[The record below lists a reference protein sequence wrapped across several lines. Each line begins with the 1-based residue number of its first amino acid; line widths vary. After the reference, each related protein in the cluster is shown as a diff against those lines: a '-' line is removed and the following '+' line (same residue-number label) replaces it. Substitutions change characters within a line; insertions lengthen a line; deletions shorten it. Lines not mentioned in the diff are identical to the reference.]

1 MKNLSPKYNPSEV
14 EDKIYNFWIEKGY
27 FKADPGS
34 QKPKY
39 SIMIPPPNITGV
51 LTLGHVLNN
60 TIQDIMIRF
69 KRMQGY
75 DTLWQPGIDHA
86 GIATQNVVEKALA
99 REGKTRFDLGREEFV
114 KKVWEWKKQYGETIL
129 FQLRKLGVS
138 CDWSRVKFTMDEDLS
153 RAVIR
158 AFVTL
163 YKDGLIYRGNRIINW
178 CPRCGTALADDE
190 VEYEEK
196 RGKLY
201 YIRYPLVNGNGY
213 VTVATTRPETYLG
226 DIAVVVHPED
236 ERYKALVGKKVKLPL
251 VNWFRKDT
259 NGMEFGP
266 EIPVLFSEKV
276 DKEFGTGAVK
286 VTPAH
291 DSVDY
296 EIGEELGLPK
306 IQIMNTQGI
315 MNENAGIFKGLER
328 FEARKRIVELLDKEG
343 FLEKTSDYTHNVGT
357 CYRCHTIIE
366 PYLSLQ
372 WFVRMKP
379 LAERAYKAVKEKSIT
394 IVPEN
399 FEKIYFN
406 WLENVK
412 DWCISRQI
420 WWGHRIPV
428 YTCKDCGNEMVEE
441 NTPQSCS
448 KCGSKNIVQDEDV
461 LDTWFSSWLWPLS
474 TLGWPEETEYLKKYY
489 PTDLLVTGW
498 DILFFWVARMI
509 MAGYYFRNEKPFDRV
524 YLHGLIRDEKRRK
537 LSKSL
542 GNSPDP
548 LDLFEKY
555 GADGVRIGLMLIT
568 PEGQDI
574 IYSEKKMELGR
585 NFVNKLWNASRL
597 LFLNYEGEPVEGTP
611 EPVKIEDKWILHL
624 LDETIRDVTRALD
637 DLDFN
642 KYTWTLYNF
651 FWGEFCDW
659 YLEAI
664 KPRLARKDRSA
675 LVNAFYV
682 LRNVLQLLHPVIPFV
697 TEELWQ
703 SLPFKDR
710 EESIMVSSWPKSG
723 RFIFNEDYVAF
734 EVLKELIQNVRQI
747 KTELNIQGRLNL
759 AVETHDEKLVHL
771 LYENIEL
778 INSLGGVGDLV
789 SHHAG
794 FKGLPIII
802 RDYHFMLEISD
813 QTQITKMV
821 EDFEREINELEGLL
835 RSVDSKLNN
844 PDFLSKAPQDIVER
858 EKEKR
863 RLFELKIT
871 KLRMYLKGLQ
881 GVGESN

>member
-1 MKNLSPKYNPSEV
+1 MKSLSPKYNPSEV

-27 FKADPGS
+27 FKANPAS

-60 TIQDIMIRF
+60 TIQDIMVRF

-99 REGKTRFDLGREEFV
+99 KEGKTRFDLGRDEFV

-190 VEYEEK
+190 VEYEE
-196 RGKLY
+196 RHGKLY
-201 YIRYPLVNGNGY
+201 YIKYPLLDGSGY

-226 DIAVVVHPED
+226 DVAVVVHPDD
-236 ERYKALVGKKVKLPL
+236 ERYHTLIGKKVKLPL
-251 VNWFRKDT
+251 VDWVRKDV
-259 NGMEFGP
+259 NGVEFSS
-266 EIPVLFSEKV
+266 EIPIISSDRV
-276 DKEFGTGAVK
+276 DRAFGTGAVK

-291 DSVDY
+291 DPVDY
-296 EIGEELGLPK
+296 EIGEEFGLPK

-315 MNENAGIFKGLER
+315 MNENAGIFNGLDR
-328 FEARKRIVELLDKEG
+328 FEARKRIVELLEQAG
-343 FLEKTSDYTHNVGT
+343 FLEKASDYLHNVGT
-357 CYRCHTIIE
+357 CYRCHTVIE
-366 PYLSLQ
+366 PYLSIQ

-379 LAERAYKAVKEKSIT
+379 LAERAYKAVKDKSII

-428 YTCKDCGNEMVEE
+428 YTCKNCGNEMVEE
-441 NTPQSCS
+441 SAPTTCN
-448 KCGSKNIVQDEDV
+448 KCGSSNILQDEDV

-509 MAGYYFRNEKPFDRV
+509 MAGYYFKNERPFDRV

-597 LFLNYEGEPVEGTP
+597 LFLNFEGGTISGQP

-624 LDETIRDVTRALD
+624 LDETIRDVTGALE

-642 KYTWTLYNF
+642 RYTWALYNF

-664 KPRLARKDRSA
+664 KSRLARKDKSA

-703 SLPFKDR
+703 SLPFEDR
-710 EESIMVSSWPKSG
+710 DESIMISTWPQSG
-723 RFIFNEDYVAF
+723 KFNFNEDYVSF
-734 EVLKELIQNVRQI
+734 EILKELIKNIRQI
-747 KTELNIQGRLNL
+747 KTELNLQGKLNL
-759 AVETHDEKLVHL
+759 AVETQDEKVVSL
-771 LYENIEL
+771 LYENMEL
-778 INSLGGVGDLV
+778 LKSLGGVEDLI
-789 SHHAG
+789 SYHTG

-802 RDYHFMLEISD
+802 KEYHFMLEISD
-813 QTQITKMV
+813 QTQLFRMID
-821 EDFEREINELEGLL
+821 DFQREIKELEELL
-835 RSVDSKLNN
+835 KGIDSKLQN
-844 PDFLSKAPQDIVER
+844 PDFLSKAPQNVVER

-863 RLFELKIT
+863 RMFELKIT
-871 KLRMYLKGLQ
+871 RLRMYLAGLQ
-881 GVGESN
+881 GKGEAA

>member
-1 MKNLSPKYNPSEV
+1 K
-14 EDKIYNFWIEKGY
+14 
-27 FKADPGS
+27 
-34 QKPKY
+34 
-39 SIMIPPPNITGV
+39 
-51 LTLGHVLNN
+51 
-60 TIQDIMIRF
+60 
-69 KRMQGY
+69 
-75 DTLWQPGIDHA
+75 
-86 GIATQNVVEKALA
+86 
-99 REGKTRFDLGREEFV
+99 EGKTRFDLGREEFV

-190 VEYEEK
+190 VEYEER

-213 VTVATTRPETYLG
+213 ITVATTRPETYLG
-226 DIAVVVHPED
+226 DVAVVVHPED

-251 VNWFRKDT
+251 VNWFRKDA
-259 NGMEFGP
+259 NGKEFGS

-291 DSVDY
+291 DPVDY

-448 KCGSKNIVQDEDV
+448 KCGSKNIIQDEDV

-597 LFLNYEGEPVEGTP
+597 LFLNYEGEPIEGTP

-637 DLDFN
+637 GLDFN

-759 AVETHDEKLVHL
+759 AVETHDKKLVHL

-778 INSLGGVGDLV
+778 IKSLGGVGDLV
-789 SHHAG
+789 SHYAG

-813 QTQITKMV
+813 QTQVIKMV
-821 EDFEREINELEGLL
+821 EDFEREIEELEGLL

-863 RLFELKIT
+863 RMFELKIT

-881 GVGESN
+881 GEGESN